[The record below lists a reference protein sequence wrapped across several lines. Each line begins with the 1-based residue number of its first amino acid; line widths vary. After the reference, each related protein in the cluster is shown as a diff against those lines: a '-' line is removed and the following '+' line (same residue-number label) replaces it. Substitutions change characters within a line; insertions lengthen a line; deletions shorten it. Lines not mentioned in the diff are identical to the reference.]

1 MRRVFMVRY
10 KVKPDQAANNEQLIR
25 AVFEELQ
32 ITQPDGIRYSTFRL
46 DDGVTFVNLVVTETE
61 AASARWVSSRPID
74 RYKRG
79 SSIGSTEERLSS
91 ANCTRLVTTVSSLTR
106 SGLSLY
112 STCQLG

>member
-25 AVFEELQ
+25 SVFEELQ

-61 AASARWVSSRPID
+61 GGLGPLGQLKAYRQIQEGKFDRFDGGAPII
-74 RYKRG
+74 
-79 SSIGSTEERLSS
+79 SELHEIGDYRVF
-91 ANCTRLVTTVSSLTR
+91 AD
-106 SGLSLY
+106 
-112 STCQLG
+112 